1 VVTNLLAWLMG
12 ACWGIKST
20 LLTGDQRSPML
31 VTMSLSKD
39 AFLSLLRLI
48 MQPLLKELG
57 VLVPDKSA
65 IVSVACI
72 DVPALLLLLLPLL
85 LQA

>member
-12 ACWGIKST
+12 ARWGIKST
-20 LLTGDQRSPML
+20 RLTGDQRSTML
-31 VTMSLSKD
+31 VTMSLVND
-39 AFLSLLRLI
+39 ACLTLLRLI

-57 VLVPDKSA
+57 VFVPDKSA
-65 IVSVACI
+65 IVSVTRI
-72 DVPALLLLLLPLL
+72 DVPALLLLLL